1 MQEARLTTAT
11 RLSAIG
17 KTLLALIVGYPW
29 VLLLWHLSVFWRVLQ
44 DYEYGWAVPPLLV
57 LLLLRRRKRL
67 QAAQPTNEL
76 LSLVGIALCVAALL
90 PLRIIL
96 DANLDWRIGMWTLA
110 AITIAITLLTV
121 NVIGGKAWVKI
132 LAFPILFI
140 LTGVPWPGHI
150 EIPVTTGLMR
160 FGAFIATELLNLF
173 GVVADQQGS
182 VVETAAGLI
191 GVDEACS
198 GIKSLQTMVMIAL
211 FLSDFTPFRGLRRF
225 WLVVFGAI
233 LAMVTNLIR
242 IIVLAFIGTQ
252 GGSQAVDT
260 WHDITGSLAFA
271 AACLTLII
279 LARFLPGMRS
289 KPKSSGQP
297 DGQSAD
303 TPSDQQIAARPI
315 FRLVIAACVLWLV
328 GTEVVRAWWFQST
341 LPIEGR
347 RWTAIWP
354 ESGVNQQPVKVS
366 DSIREQLQC
375 DVGDAMSWTREPGTK
390 WIGYFFEWKPGV
402 RAYFARSQHAP
413 EICLPAT
420 GRRLLQ
426 DLGYFDYKVGKIAVR
441 IRHELFED
449 ETGPINVFFIMDGSA
464 VRNVDE
470 QLKADSVTGRLRSV
484 WHRSKEADRRS
495 MELIGVGY
503 TSPEVAEERAKEWF
517 SEIITPE
524 IERTNGVQ
532 GT

>member
-1 MQEARLTTAT
+1 
-11 RLSAIG
+11 
-17 KTLLALIVGYPW
+17 
-29 VLLLWHLSVFWRVLQ
+29 
-44 DYEYGWAVPPLLV
+44 
-57 LLLLRRRKRL
+57 
-67 QAAQPTNEL
+67 
-76 LSLVGIALCVAALL
+76 
-90 PLRIIL
+90 
-96 DANLDWRIGMWTLA
+96 
-110 AITIAITLLTV
+110 
-121 NVIGGKAWVKI
+121 
-132 LAFPILFI
+132 
-140 LTGVPWPGHI
+140 
-150 EIPVTTGLMR
+150 
-160 FGAFIATELLNLF
+160 
-173 GVVADQQGS
+173 
-182 VVETAAGLI
+182 
-191 GVDEACS
+191 
-198 GIKSLQTMVMIAL
+198 MVMIAL
-211 FLSDFTPFRGLRRF
+211 FLSDFTSFRGARRF
-225 WLVVFGAI
+225 WLVVLGAI

-271 AACLTLII
+271 AACLILII
-279 LARFLPGMRS
+279 LARFLPGMRP
-289 KPKSSGQP
+289 KPKTSAQP
-297 DGQSAD
+297 ASPSAD
-303 TPSDQQIAARPI
+303 TPSGQQIAARPI

-328 GTEVVRAWWFQST
+328 GTEVLRAWWFQSK
-341 LPIEGR
+341 LPIEGK

-354 ESGVNQQPVKVS
+354 ESGVNLQPVKVA
-366 DSIREQLQC
+366 DSIRGQLQC

-441 IRHELFED
+441 IRHEVFED

-484 WHRSKEADRRS
+484 WNRSKEADRRS

-503 TSPEVAEERAKEWF
+503 TSPEVAQEQAKEWF

-524 IERTNGVQ
+524 IERTTDVQ
-532 GT
+532 GS

>member
-1 MQEARLTTAT
+1 MQEATVTTAT
-11 RLSAIG
+11 RLPAIE
-17 KTLLALIVGYPW
+17 KTLLALIVGYAW

-57 LLLLRRRKRL
+57 ILLLRRRKQL
-67 QAAQPTNEL
+67 PAAQPANEFG
-76 LSLVGIALCVAALL
+76 SLAGIALCVAALL
-90 PLRIIL
+90 PLRVIL
-96 DANLDWRIGMWTLA
+96 DGNLDWRIGMWVLA
-110 AITIAITLLTV
+110 AITIALTLLAV
-121 NVIGGKAWVKI
+121 NVIGGKAWVRI
-132 LAFPILFI
+132 LAFPMLFI
-140 LTGVPWPGHI
+140 LTGVPWPGHV
-150 EIPVTTGLMR
+150 EIPLTTGLMR

-173 GVVADQQGS
+173 GIVADQQGS

-211 FLSDFTPFRGLRRF
+211 FLSDFTPLRGLYRF
-225 WLVVFGAI
+225 WMVFLGAI

-252 GGSQAVDT
+252 GGSQAVDS
-260 WHDITGSLAFA
+260 WHDITGSLAFGV
-271 AACLTLII
+271 ACLFLIV
-279 LARFLPGMRS
+279 LARFLPGTRS
-289 KPKSSGQP
+289 KPKSADLPAAEAGEVARDRQLGQ
-297 DGQSAD
+297 
-303 TPSDQQIAARPI
+303 RPF
-315 FRLVIAACVLWLV
+315 FRLVLAGCVLWLI
-328 GTEVVRAWWFQST
+328 GAEALRFWWFQSNQ
-341 LPIEGR
+341 PAEGR

-366 DSIREQLQC
+366 DSIRGQLQC

-402 RAYFARSQHAP
+402 KAYFARSQHAP

-426 DLGYFDYKVGKIAVR
+426 DLGYFDYQVGKIAVR
-441 IRHELFED
+441 IRHEVFED

-470 QLKADSVTGRLRSV
+470 QLKADSVSGRLRSV
-484 WHRSKEADRRS
+484 WQRSKEADRRS

-503 TSPEVAEERAKEWF
+503 TSPEAAEERAKEWF

-524 IERTNGVQ
+524 IERNNAIQ
-532 GT
+532 GS

>member
-1 MQEARLTTAT
+1 MQEATVTTVT
-11 RLSAIG
+11 RLPAIE
-17 KTLLALIVGYPW
+17 KTLLALIVGYAW

-57 LLLLRRRKRL
+57 ILLLRRRKQL
-67 QAAQPTNEL
+67 PAAHPANDSG
-76 LSLVGIALCVAALL
+76 SLAGIALCVAALL
-90 PLRIIL
+90 PLRVIL
-96 DANLDWRIGMWTLA
+96 DGNLDWRIGMWVLA

-121 NVIGGKAWVKI
+121 NVIGGKAWVRI
-132 LAFPILFI
+132 LAFPVLFI
-140 LTGVPWPGHI
+140 LTGVPWPGRV
-150 EIPVTTGLMR
+150 EIPLTNGLMR

-173 GVVADQQGS
+173 GILADQQGS

-211 FLSDFTPFRGLRRF
+211 FLSDFTALRSLHRF
-225 WLVVFGAI
+225 WMVVFGAI

-252 GGSQAVDT
+252 GGSQAVDS
-260 WHDITGSLAFA
+260 WHDITGSLAFGV
-271 AACLTLII
+271 ACLVLII
-279 LARFLPGMRS
+279 LARFLPNSRS
-289 KPKSSGQP
+289 KPKG
-297 DGQSAD
+297 
-303 TPSDQQIAARPI
+303 SDVPVVQGGETASDRQIARRPF
-315 FRLVIAACVLWLV
+315 FRLVLAGCVLWLA
-328 GTEVVRAWWFQST
+328 GAEAVRLWWFQ
-341 LPIEGR
+341 PNQPAEGK

-354 ESGVNQQPVKVS
+354 ESGVNLQPVKVS
-366 DSIREQLQC
+366 DSIRGQLQC
-375 DVGDAMSWTREPGTK
+375 DVGDAMSWNREPGTR

-420 GRRLLQ
+420 GRRLLK

-441 IRHELFED
+441 IRHEVFED

-464 VRNVDE
+464 VRSVDE
-470 QLKADSVTGRLRSV
+470 QLKADSVTGRLQGV
-484 WHRSKEADRRS
+484 WRRSKEADRRS

-503 TSPEVAEERAKEWF
+503 NSPEAAEERAKEWF
-517 SEIITPE
+517 SEIITPQ
-524 IERTNGVQ
+524 IERNPEVQ
-532 GT
+532 GS

>member
-1 MQEARLTTAT
+1 MQEARATTAI
-11 RLSAIG
+11 RIPAVE
-17 KTLLALIVGYPW
+17 KTLLALIVGYAW
-29 VLLLWHLSVFWRVLQ
+29 ALLLWHLSIFWRVLQ

-57 LLLLRRRKRL
+57 ILLLRRGKQL
-67 QAAQPTNEL
+67 PPAQPTNQAT
-76 LSLVGIALCVAALL
+76 SLIGVALCVVALL
-90 PLRIIL
+90 PLRVIL
-96 DANLDWRIGMWTLA
+96 DANLDWRIGMWALA
-110 AITIAITLLTV
+110 VLTIAITLFAV
-121 NVIGGKAWVKI
+121 NAIGSKAWVRV

-150 EIPVTTGLMR
+150 EIPLTTGLMR
-160 FGAFIATELLNLF
+160 FGAFVATELLNQF
-173 GVVADQQGS
+173 GIFADQQGS

-211 FLSDFTPFRGLRRF
+211 FLSDFTALRGLFRF
-225 WLVVFGAI
+225 WIVVFGAI

-252 GGSQAVDT
+252 AGSQAVDS
-260 WHDITGSLAFA
+260 WHDITGALAFG
-271 AACLTLII
+271 AACLLLII
-279 LARFLPGMRS
+279 LARFLPGSPS
-289 KPKSSGQP
+289 KPNGSGVPVVQA
-297 DGQSAD
+297 GETA
-303 TPSDQQIAARPI
+303 SDRQIGRRPF
-315 FRLVIAACVLWLV
+315 FRLVLAGCVLWLA
-328 GTEVVRAWWFQST
+328 GAEALRLWWFQSNQ
-341 LPIEGR
+341 PAEGR

-366 DSIREQLQC
+366 DSIRGQLQC

-402 RAYFARSQHAP
+402 KAYFARSQHAP

-441 IRHELFED
+441 IRHEVFED

-464 VRNVDE
+464 VRSVDE
-470 QLKADSVTGRLRSV
+470 QLKADSVTGRLQGV

-503 TSPEVAEERAKEWF
+503 HSPQAAEESAKEWF
-517 SEIITPE
+517 SEIITPQ
-524 IERTNGVQ
+524 IEGNPEVQ
-532 GT
+532 GS